1 MKKTGKEKG
10 IAVLLLFIG
19 LVMSACNRNP
29 SGGYPLNITSVKVFP
44 EPIVGEVVTL
54 EVEIVSVDDKVDVKF
69 TIDTLEDT
77 GNKIHLVSGEPTW
90 QGTLTANQPKIFQ
103 VKICVMEE
111 GSWPVRL
118 YTALPSSDQEGGYDF
133 EIIQLESTLDS
144 GKLIPSSEYTFSQE
158 EYTNR
163 PTPRPI
169 AVSQECSGSSK

>member
-1 MKKTGKEKG
+1 MKKINTQKRM
-10 IAVLLLFIG
+10 ASLFLFIG
-19 LVMSACNRNP
+19 LTVSACSS
-29 SGGYPLNITSVKVFP
+29 SGGYPYPLNITSVKVFP

-77 GNKIHLVSGEPTW
+77 GNKIHLVSGEPAW

-158 EYTNR
+158 EYANR

-169 AVSQECSGSSK
+169 AVSSECSGISK

>member
-1 MKKTGKEKG
+1 MKKTRAQKK
-10 IAVLLLFIG
+10 ITNLLLFIT
-19 LVMSACNRNP
+19 LAVSACSS
-29 SGGYPLNITSVKVFP
+29 SGGFPLNITSVKVFP

-158 EYTNR
+158 EYANR

-169 AVSQECSGSSK
+169 AVSSECSGNSK